1 MHGRKGEAREGLKYK
16 YVVGR
21 ADVGP
26 RVGIKIPQLGIRYF
40 STNYIV
46 LGRSLI
52 LCLEKLIFGIFFT
65 LLSLP
70 WTK

>member
-1 MHGRKGEAREGLKYK
+1 MKPIVSSIYNIYVIIAHYAHRRKGEAREGLKYK

-40 STNYIV
+40 STNYIY
-46 LGRSLI
+46 
-52 LCLEKLIFGIFFT
+52 
-65 LLSLP
+65 
-70 WTK
+70 